1 MERHLL
7 WLTDMNTDKEDPYNP
22 GTLLIGGDWAIAHG
36 DAGGLA
42 HVAVELGMH
51 CRGGLARELV
61 ELSRLCSSNFPQAAH
76 RWPTLR
82 ARLGVH

>member
-1 MERHLL
+1 MKADE
-7 WLTDMNTDKEDPYNP
+7 EVPYNP
-22 GTLLIGGDWAIAHG
+22 GALLVGGDWAIAHG

-42 HVAVELGMH
+42 YVAIELGMH
-51 CRGGLARELV
+51 CRGGLARELI
-61 ELSRLCSSNFPQAAH
+61 ELSRLCSRNFSQAAN

>member
-7 WLTDMNTDKEDPYNP
+7 SMTVMHVEEEPPYNP
-22 GTLLIGGDWAIAHG
+22 GALLIGGDWAIAHG

-42 HVAVELGMH
+42 YVAVELGMH
-51 CRGGLARELV
+51 CRGGLARELI
-61 ELSRLCSSNFPQAAH
+61 ELSRLCASNFPQAAH

-82 ARLGVH
+82 ARLGAH